1 MSIRHATACAIVAL
15 ASGFGGAAPSAS
27 AGEIKIGMVTPITG
41 PAAES
46 GKYAQIGAKL
56 AIDEVNAAGGV
67 NGDTLTLVVE
77 DDQTTN
83 PGIIAAF
90 SRLATQT
97 DIPVFLGSVRST
109 QVDAMSSDV
118 LKVGKPVFI
127 GGTAPQLTHQG
138 NPWLFRC
145 RPNDSYSA
153 RVIADFG
160 VDTLGLKKW
169 AIVHST
175 DAFGS
180 GGMNA
185 LTAALK
191 THGLEPALVQ
201 GYPNQSPDFSAVVL
215 AVKSSGADIVGSYFT
230 FETDLGTFAKQT
242 RQLGVTAKWVGSPS
256 ITDATAIKLAGP
268 ALNGTFGIADFAA
281 DSSPEAKAFAT
292 KYEGIAHAHADNF
305 SSWTFD
311 AVHIAAQA
319 MINAKSTEPAKLREA
334 ILAIK
339 GYKGAEGT
347 YNFDQNGDGLHG
359 YNVVKNEGGKIIFD
373 KHVDYT
379 D

>member
-1 MSIRHATACAIVAL
+1 MSRRHATTCAVIAL
-15 ASGFGGAAPSAS
+15 ALGFGGATAAS

-46 GKYAQIGAKL
+46 GKYAQIGAKM
-56 AIDEVNAAGGV
+56 AIDEINAAGGV
-67 NGDTLTLVVE
+67 NGDMLTLVVE
-77 DDQTTN
+77 DDQTSN

-109 QVDAMSSDV
+109 QVDAMSPDIV
-118 LKVGKPVFI
+118 KLGKPVFI

-138 NPWLFRC
+138 NQWLFRC

-191 THGLEPALVQ
+191 KRGLDPALIQ

-215 AVKSSGADIVGSYFT
+215 AVKSSGADVVGSYFT
-230 FETDLGTFAKQT
+230 FETDLGTFAKQMK
-242 RQLGVTAKWVGSPS
+242 QFGVQAKWVGSPS
-256 ITDATAIKLAGP
+256 ITDATALKLAGP
-268 ALNGTFGIADFAA
+268 ALNGTYGVADFAA
-281 DSSPEAKAFAT
+281 DSSPEAKAFST
-292 KYEGIAHAHADNF
+292 KYEAIAHTIADNF

-311 AVHIAAQA
+311 AVHIAAKA
-319 MINAKSTEPAKLREA
+319 MIDAKSTDPAKVREA

-339 GYKGAEGT
+339 GYKGVEGT

-359 YNVVKNEGGKIIFD
+359 YNVVKNDGGKIVFD

>member
-1 MSIRHATACAIVAL
+1 MSRRHTTAGAVIAL
-15 ASGFGGAAPSAS
+15 ALGFAGATTAL

-46 GKYAQIGAKL
+46 GKYAQIGAKM
-56 AIDEVNAAGGV
+56 AIDEINAAGGV
-67 NGDTLTLVVE
+67 NGDMLTLVVE
-77 DDQTTN
+77 DDQTSN

-97 DIPVFLGSVRST
+97 EIPVFLGSVRST
-109 QVDAMSSDV
+109 QVDAMSPDIV
-118 LKVGKPVFI
+118 KLGKPVFI

-138 NPWLFRC
+138 NQWLFRC

-191 THGLEPALVQ
+191 KRGLDPALIQ

-215 AVKSSGADIVGSYFT
+215 AVKSSGADVVGSYFT
-230 FETDLGTFAKQT
+230 FETDLGTFAKQMK
-242 RQLGVTAKWVGSPS
+242 QFGVQAKWVGSPS
-256 ITDATAIKLAGP
+256 ITDATALKLAGP
-268 ALNGTFGIADFAA
+268 ALNGTYGVADFAA
-281 DSSPEAKAFAT
+281 DSSPEAKAFST
-292 KYEGIAHAHADNF
+292 KYETIAHTIADNF

-311 AVHIAAQA
+311 AVHIAAKA
-319 MINAKSTEPAKLREA
+319 MIDAKSTDPAKVREA

-339 GYKGAEGT
+339 GYKGVEGT

-359 YNVVKNEGGKIIFD
+359 YNVVKNDGGKIVFD

>member
-1 MSIRHATACAIVAL
+1 MSTRHVTACAIAAL
-15 ASGFGGAAPSAS
+15 ALGYGVASQAS

-46 GKYAQIGAKL
+46 GKYAQIGANL
-56 AIDEVNAAGGV
+56 AIDEINAAGGV
-67 NGDTLTLVVE
+67 NGDKLKLVVE

-97 DIPVFLGSVRST
+97 DIPVFLGSIRST
-109 QVDAMSSDV
+109 QVDAMSPDIV
-118 LKVGKPVFI
+118 KLGKPVFI

-175 DAFGS
+175 DAFGT
-180 GGMNA
+180 GGMTA

-191 THGLEPALVQ
+191 THGIDPTLTQ

-230 FETDLGTFAKQT
+230 FETDLGTFAKQLK
-242 RQLGVTAKWVGSPS
+242 QFGVQAKWVGSPS
-256 ITDATAIKLAGP
+256 ITTATAIKLAGP
-268 ALNGTFGIADFAA
+268 TLNGTYGIADFAA
-281 DSSPEAKAFAT
+281 DSSPEAKAFSG
-292 KYEGIAHAHADNF
+292 KYEAIAHAIADNF
-305 SSWTFD
+305 SSWTYD
-311 AVHIAAQA
+311 AVHIAANA
-319 MINAKSTEPAKLREA
+319 MTDAKSTDPAKVREA

-339 GYKGAEGT
+339 GYKGVEGT

-359 YNVVKNEGGKIIFD
+359 YNVVKNDGGKIVFD
-373 KHVDYT
+373 KHVEYT

>member
-1 MSIRHATACAIVAL
+1 MSVRHTTACAVIAL
-15 ASGFGGAAPSAS
+15 ALGFGSTGTAS

-46 GKYAQIGAKL
+46 GKYAQIGAKM
-56 AIDEVNAAGGV
+56 AIDEINAAGGV
-67 NGDTLTLVVE
+67 NGNTLTLVVE

-109 QVDAMSSDV
+109 QVDAMSPDIV
-118 LKVGKPVFI
+118 KLGKPVFI

-138 NPWLFRC
+138 NQWLFRC

-191 THGLEPALVQ
+191 KRGLDPALVQ

-215 AVKSSGADIVGSYFT
+215 AVKSSGADVVGSYFT
-230 FETDLGTFAKQT
+230 FETDLGTFAKQMK
-242 RQLGVTAKWVGSPS
+242 QFGVQAKWVGSPS
-256 ITDATAIKLAGP
+256 ITDSTAIKLAGP
-268 ALNGTFGIADFAA
+268 ALNGTYGVADFAA
-281 DSSPEAKAFAT
+281 DSSPEARAFAD
-292 KYEGIAHAHADNF
+292 KYQSIAHANADNF
-305 SSWTFD
+305 SSWTYD
-311 AVHIAAQA
+311 AVHIAAKA
-319 MINAKSTEPAKLREA
+319 MTDAKSTEPAKVREA
-334 ILAIK
+334 ILAVK
-339 GYKGAEGT
+339 GYKGVEGT

-359 YNVVKNEGGKIIFD
+359 YNVVKNDGGKIVFD

>member
-1 MSIRHATACAIVAL
+1 MSRGQVTACAIIAL
-15 ASGFGGAAPSAS
+15 ALGYGAAAAAS
-27 AGEIKIGMVTPITG
+27 AAEIKIGMVTPITG

-46 GKYAQIGAKL
+46 GKYAQIGAKM
-56 AIDEVNAAGGV
+56 AIDEINAAGGV
-67 NGDTLTLVVE
+67 NGNTLTLVVE

-83 PGIIAAF
+83 PGAVAAF
-90 SRLATQT
+90 SRLASQS
-97 DIPVFLGSVRST
+97 DISVFLGSIRST
-109 QVDAMSSDV
+109 QVDAMSPDIV
-118 LKVGKPVFI
+118 KLGKPVFI

-138 NPWLFRC
+138 NQWLFRC

-175 DAFGS
+175 DAFGT
-180 GGMNA
+180 GGMTA

-191 THGLEPALVQ
+191 SHGLEPALVQ

-215 AVKSSGADIVGSYFT
+215 AVKSSGADVIGSYFT
-230 FETDLGTFAKQT
+230 FENDLGIFAKQLK
-242 RQLGVTAKWVGSPS
+242 QLGVQSKWVGSPS
-256 ITDATAIKLAGP
+256 ITTATAIKLAGP
-268 ALNGTFGIADFAA
+268 TLNGTYGIADFAA
-281 DSSPEAKAFAT
+281 DSSPEAKAFST
-292 KYEGIAHAHADNF
+292 KYEAIAHAIADNF

-311 AVHIAAQA
+311 AVHIAAKA
-319 MINAKSTEPAKLREA
+319 MTDAKSTDPAKVREA

-339 GYKGAEGT
+339 GYKGVEGT

-359 YNVVKNEGGKIIFD
+359 YNVVQNESGKIVFS
-373 KHVDYT
+373 KHVEYND
-379 D
+379 

>member
-1 MSIRHATACAIVAL
+1 MSIRHVTAGAIAAL
-15 ASGFGGAAPSAS
+15 ALGYGAAD

-46 GKYAQIGAKL
+46 GKYAQIGAKM
-56 AIDEVNAAGGV
+56 AIEEVNAAGGV
-67 NGDTLTLVVE
+67 NGNTLTLVTE

-90 SRLATQT
+90 SRLSTQT
-97 DIPVFLGSVRST
+97 DIPVFLGSIRST
-109 QVDAMSSDV
+109 QVDAMSPDV
-118 LKVGKPVFI
+118 MKVGKPVFI

-138 NPWLFRC
+138 NKWLFRC

-153 RVIADFG
+153 RVIADYG

-169 AIVHST
+169 AVVHST
-175 DAFGS
+175 DAFGT

-185 LTAALK
+185 LVAALK
-191 THGLEPALVQ
+191 AKGLTPALVQ

-215 AVKSSGADIVGSYFT
+215 AVKSSGADVMGSYFT
-230 FETDLGTFAKQT
+230 FETDLGTFAKQVK
-242 RQLGVTAKWVGSPS
+242 QLGVTAKWVGSPS
-256 ITDATAIKLAGP
+256 ITDASAIKLAGP

-281 DSSPEAKAFAT
+281 GSSDEAKAFAA
-292 KYEGIAHAHADNF
+292 KYEGIAKALADNQ
-305 SSWTFD
+305 SSWTYD
-311 AVHIAAQA
+311 AVHIAAKA
-319 MINAKSTEPAKLREA
+319 MIDTKSTDPEKLRDA

-359 YNVVKNEGGKIIFD
+359 YNVVKNEGGKMVFD
-373 KHVDYT
+373 KHVEYT

>member
-1 MSIRHATACAIVAL
+1 MSRRHTTAGAVIAL
-15 ASGFGGAAPSAS
+15 ALGCVATAS

-46 GKYAQIGAKL
+46 GKYAQIGAKM
-56 AIDEVNAAGGV
+56 AIDEINAAGGV
-67 NGDTLTLVVE
+67 NGDMLTLVVE
-77 DDQTTN
+77 DDQTSN

-109 QVDAMSSDV
+109 QVDAMSPDIV
-118 LKVGKPVFI
+118 KLGKPVFI

-191 THGLEPALVQ
+191 KRGLDPALIQ

-215 AVKSSGADIVGSYFT
+215 AVKSSGADVVGSYFT
-230 FETDLGTFAKQT
+230 FETDLGTFAKQMK
-242 RQLGVTAKWVGSPS
+242 QFGVQAKWVGSPS
-256 ITDATAIKLAGP
+256 ITDATALKLAGP
-268 ALNGTFGIADFAA
+268 ALNGTYGVADFAA
-281 DSSPEAKAFAT
+281 DSSPEAKAFST
-292 KYEGIAHAHADNF
+292 KYEAIAHTIADNF

-311 AVHIAAQA
+311 AVHIAAKA
-319 MINAKSTEPAKLREA
+319 MIDAKSTDPAKVREA

-339 GYKGAEGT
+339 GYKGVEGT

-359 YNVVKNEGGKIIFD
+359 YNVVKNDGGKIVFD

>member
-1 MSIRHATACAIVAL
+1 MARRHTTACAIIAL
-15 ASGFGGAAPSAS
+15 AAGYGVAATAS

-46 GKYAQIGAKL
+46 GKYAQIGAKM
-56 AIDEVNAAGGV
+56 AIDEINAAGGV
-67 NGDTLTLVVE
+67 NGNTLTLVME

-83 PGIIAAF
+83 PGAIAAF
-90 SRLATQT
+90 SRLATQS
-97 DIPVFLGSVRST
+97 DIPVFLGSIRST
-109 QVDAMSSDV
+109 QVDAMSSDIQK
-118 LKVGKPVFI
+118 LGKPVFI

-138 NPWLFRC
+138 NKWLFRC

-169 AIVHST
+169 AVVHST
-175 DAFGS
+175 DAFGT

-191 THGLEPALVQ
+191 AKGLTPALVQ

-215 AVKSSGADIVGSYFT
+215 AVKSSGADVMGSYFT
-230 FETDLGTFAKQT
+230 FETDLGTFAKQVK
-242 RQLGVTAKWVGSPS
+242 QLGVTAKWVGSPS

-268 ALNGTFGIADFAA
+268 ALNGTYGIADFAA
-281 DSSPEAKAFAT
+281 GSSPEAKAFAT
-292 KYEGIAHAHADNF
+292 KYEGVAKALADNQ
-305 SSWTFD
+305 SSWTYD

-319 MINAKSTEPAKLREA
+319 MIDAKSTDPEKVRDAV
-334 ILAIK
+334 LAIK

-359 YNVVKNEGGKIIFD
+359 YNVVKNDGGKIVFD
-373 KHVDYT
+373 KHVEYT

>member
-1 MSIRHATACAIVAL
+1 MSTRHGTSCAIIAL
-15 ASGFGGAAPSAS
+15 ALGFAVAAPAS
-27 AGEIKIGMVTPITG
+27 AADIKIGMVTPITG

-46 GKYAQIGAKL
+46 GKYAQIGANM
-56 AIDEVNAAGGV
+56 AIDEINAAGGV
-67 NGDTLTLVVE
+67 NGNKLTLVVE
-77 DDQTTN
+77 DDQTSN

-97 DIPVFLGSVRST
+97 DIPIFLGSVRST
-109 QVDAMSSDV
+109 QVDAMSPDIV
-118 LKVGKPVFI
+118 KLGKPVFI

-185 LTAALK
+185 LMAALK
-191 THGLEPALVQ
+191 KRGIDPVLEQ

-230 FETDLGTFAKQT
+230 FETDLGTFAKQMK
-242 RQLGVTAKWVGSPS
+242 QFGVQSKWVGSPS
-256 ITDATAIKLAGP
+256 ITDSTAIKLAGP
-268 ALNGTFGIADFAA
+268 ALNGTFGVADFAA

-292 KYEGIAHAHADNF
+292 KYLGIAKVNADNF
-305 SSWTFD
+305 SSWTYD
-311 AVHIAAQA
+311 AVHIAAKA
-319 MINAKSTEPAKLREA
+319 MADAKSTEPGKVRDA

-339 GYKGAEGT
+339 GYKGVEGT

-359 YNVVKNEGGKIIFD
+359 YNVVKNDGGKIVFD

>member
-1 MSIRHATACAIVAL
+1 MIAL
-15 ASGFGGAAPSAS
+15 ALGFGGAAAS

-46 GKYAQIGAKL
+46 GKYAQIGAKM
-56 AIDEVNAAGGV
+56 AIDEINAAGGV
-67 NGDTLTLVVE
+67 NGNTLSLVVE

-83 PGIIAAF
+83 PGAVAAF
-90 SRLATQT
+90 SRLATQA
-97 DIPVFLGSVRST
+97 DIPVFLGSIRST
-109 QVDAMSSDV
+109 QVDAMSPDI
-118 LKVGKPVFI
+118 LKLGKPVFI

-191 THGLEPALVQ
+191 SHGLEPALVQ
-201 GYPNQSPDFSAVVL
+201 GYPNQSADFSAVVL
-215 AVKSSGADIVGSYFT
+215 AVKSSGADIIGSYFT
-230 FETDLGTFAKQT
+230 FENDLGIFAKQL
-242 RQLGVTAKWVGSPS
+242 RQFGVQAKWVGSPS
-256 ITDATAIKLAGP
+256 ITTATALKLAGP
-268 ALNGTFGIADFAA
+268 TLNGTYGIADFAA
-281 DSSPEAKAFAT
+281 DSSPEAKAFNA
-292 KYEGIAHAHADNF
+292 KYESIAKVPADNF
-305 SSWTFD
+305 GSWTFD
-311 AVHIAAQA
+311 AVHIAAKA
-319 MINAKSTEPAKLREA
+319 MTDAKSTDPAKVRDA

-359 YNVVKNEGGKIIFD
+359 YNIVQNQNGKISFT

>member
-1 MSIRHATACAIVAL
+1 MSRRYATAGALVAL
-15 ASGFGGAAPSAS
+15 ALGFAGTAS
-27 AGEIKIGMVTPITG
+27 AGELKIGMVTPITG

-46 GKYAQIGAKL
+46 GKYAQIGAKM
-56 AIDEVNAAGGV
+56 AIDEINAAGGV
-67 NGDTLTLVVE
+67 NGDTLSLVIE

-90 SRLATQT
+90 SRLSTQS
-97 DIPVFLGSVRST
+97 DIPVFLGSIRST
-109 QVDAMSSDV
+109 QVDAMSPDV
-118 LKVGKPVFI
+118 MKIGKPVFI

-138 NPWLFRC
+138 NKWLFRC

-169 AIVHST
+169 AVVHST
-175 DAFGS
+175 DAFGT

-185 LTAALK
+185 LTETLK
-191 THGLEPALVQ
+191 AKGITPALVQ

-215 AVKSSGADIVGSYFT
+215 AVKSSGADVMGTYFT
-230 FETDLGTFAKQT
+230 FETDLGTFAKQVK
-242 RQLGVTAKWVGSPS
+242 QLGVTAKWVGSPS
-256 ITDATAIKLAGP
+256 ITNASALKLAGP
-268 ALNGTFGIADFAA
+268 ALHGTYGIADFAA
-281 DSSPEAKAFAT
+281 DSSPEAKAFAA
-292 KYEGIAHAHADNF
+292 KYESIAKALADNQ
-305 SSWTFD
+305 SSWTYD
-311 AVHIAAQA
+311 AVHIAAKA
-319 MINAKSTEPAKLREA
+319 ITDAKSTDPAKVRDA

-359 YNVVKNEGGKIIFD
+359 YNVVKNDGGKMVFD
-373 KHVDYT
+373 KHIEYT

>member
-1 MSIRHATACAIVAL
+1 MSRRHTTAGAVIAL
-15 ASGFGGAAPSAS
+15 ALGFGGATAAS
-27 AGEIKIGMVTPITG
+27 TGEIKIGMVTPITG

-46 GKYAQIGAKL
+46 GKYAQIGAKM
-56 AIDEVNAAGGV
+56 AIDEINAAGGV
-67 NGDTLTLVVE
+67 NGDMLTLVVE
-77 DDQTTN
+77 DDQTSN

-109 QVDAMSSDV
+109 QVDAMSPDIV
-118 LKVGKPVFI
+118 KLGKPVFI

-138 NPWLFRC
+138 NQWLFRC

-191 THGLEPALVQ
+191 KRGLDPALIQ

-215 AVKSSGADIVGSYFT
+215 AVKSSGADVVGSYFT
-230 FETDLGTFAKQT
+230 FETDLGTFAKQMK
-242 RQLGVTAKWVGSPS
+242 QFGVQAKWVGSPS
-256 ITDATAIKLAGP
+256 ITDATALKLAGP
-268 ALNGTFGIADFAA
+268 ALNGTYGVADFAA
-281 DSSPEAKAFAT
+281 DSSPEAKAFST
-292 KYEGIAHAHADNF
+292 KYEAIAHTIADNF

-311 AVHIAAQA
+311 AVHIAAKA
-319 MINAKSTEPAKLREA
+319 MIDAKSTDPAKVREA

-339 GYKGAEGT
+339 GYKGVEGT

-359 YNVVKNEGGKIIFD
+359 YNVVKNDGGKIVFD

>member
-1 MSIRHATACAIVAL
+1 MKRGHVTACAMIAL
-15 ASGFGGAAPSAS
+15 ALGFGGAAAS

-46 GKYAQIGAKL
+46 GKYAQIGAKM
-56 AIDEVNAAGGV
+56 AIDEINAAGGV
-67 NGDTLTLVVE
+67 NGNTLSLVVE

-83 PGIIAAF
+83 PGAVAAF
-90 SRLATQT
+90 SRLATQA
-97 DIPVFLGSVRST
+97 DIPVFLGSIRST
-109 QVDAMSSDV
+109 QVDAMSPDI
-118 LKVGKPVFI
+118 LKLGKPVFI

-138 NPWLFRC
+138 NQWLFRC

-191 THGLEPALVQ
+191 AHGLEPALVQ
-201 GYPNQSPDFSAVVL
+201 GYPNQSADFSAVVL
-215 AVKSSGADIVGSYFT
+215 AVKSSGADIIGSYFT
-230 FETDLGTFAKQT
+230 FENDLGIFAKQL
-242 RQLGVTAKWVGSPS
+242 RQFGVQAKWVGSPS
-256 ITDATAIKLAGP
+256 ITTATALKLAGP
-268 ALNGTFGIADFAA
+268 TLNGTYGIADFAA
-281 DSSPEAKAFAT
+281 DSSPEAKAFNA
-292 KYEGIAHAHADNF
+292 KYESIAKVPADNF
-305 SSWTFD
+305 GSWTFD
-311 AVHIAAQA
+311 AVHIAAKA
-319 MINAKSTEPAKLREA
+319 MTDGKSTDPAKVRDA

-359 YNVVKNEGGKIIFD
+359 YNIVQNQNGKISFT
-373 KHVDYT
+373 KHVEYT